1 MRMGFTQGSRW
12 TRLAAGACLGLLLVV
27 SQAMASAPTPGSEW
41 VRAWA
46 AAPSFLAPSEQVF
59 ADNQTL
65 RQTVL
70 LTHAGHALRLRFSNR
85 FGRAPL
91 VIGAVTVAPVGEP
104 QQVHQVTF
112 GGADAVTIPA
122 GVPWLSDVI
131 SLPVKAMQQLEVSIY
146 LPEHTELSTIHWDQ
160 RNHAEFSAAG
170 DVSKTPSFVAIAD
183 TPLRPF
189 LSGVDVMPAR
199 PTRVVVA
206 FGDSIT
212 DTDCRIATVLCR
224 WSDVL
229 ATRLQAAGKNY
240 AVANEAISGNRV
252 LLDGYGKSALERFDR
267 DVLAVPGVTD
277 VVMLEGIN
285 DIGNSGGDLY
295 GLPQPLVSAQALIA
309 GYRQLIARAHQHGIK
324 IIGCTMTPFAGAGY
338 YSPAK
343 DQVRKAVNEWIRHSG
358 AFDGVVDFESV
369 VRDPAQ
375 PDRLLPSM
383 DRGGHLHPNEAGQRA
398 MGDAIAL
405 SLFK

>member
-12 TRLAAGACLGLLLVV
+12 MGMLAGACFGLLLALP
-27 SQAMASAPTPGSEW
+27 QAKASTSKPAVDW

-46 AAPSFLAPSEQVF
+46 AAPSFLPPSEKVF
-59 ADNQTL
+59 VGNQTL

-70 LTHAGHALRLRFSNR
+70 LTHAGQALRLRFSNR
-85 FGRAPL
+85 FGQVPL

-131 SLPVKAMQQLEVSIY
+131 SLPVTSMQQLEVSIY
-146 LPEHTELSTIHWDQ
+146 LPGRTELSTVHWDQ
-160 RNHAEFSAAG
+160 RNHTVISVAG
-170 DVSKTPSFVAIAD
+170 DFSKTPSFLATAD

-189 LSGVDVMPAR
+189 LSGVDVMPAG

-212 DTDCRIATVLCR
+212 DTDCRIGIVLCR

-229 ATRLQAAGKNY
+229 ASRLQAAGKNY

-267 DVLAVPGVTD
+267 DVLAVPGVSE

-295 GLPQPLVSAQALIA
+295 GLQQSVISAQALIA
-309 GYRQLIARAHQHGIK
+309 GYQQLIARAHQHGIK

-343 DQVRKAVNEWIRHSG
+343 DQVRKAANRWIRDSG
-358 AFDGVVDFESV
+358 AFDGVVDFEPV
-369 VRDPAQ
+369 VRDPAH
-375 PDRLLPSM
+375 PDRLLSSM

-398 MGDAIAL
+398 MGEAIDL
-405 SLFK
+405 HLF